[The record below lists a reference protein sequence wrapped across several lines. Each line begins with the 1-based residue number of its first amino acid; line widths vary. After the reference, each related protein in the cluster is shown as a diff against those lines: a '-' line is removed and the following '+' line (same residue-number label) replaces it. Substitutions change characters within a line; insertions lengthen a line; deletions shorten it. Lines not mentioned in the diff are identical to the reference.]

1 MNRIQIVAVISVL
14 FLTGC
19 GSAAQNTDT
28 SQQKAQ
34 NTVVDN
40 RTESDGEMTA
50 TDNNETVVE
59 DNREETESA
68 EISEADFDVNGYL
81 YENSIGDSLYFITV
95 TNNSSSNVGV
105 TASGTA
111 CDSAGSVIG
120 AAESEIDILGAGET
134 SIMYMYFDSV
144 SGIDHVDYELEY
156 NPSSYYQPVVGAISL
171 EQTINDSNLTLI
183 ATNTGTVNAQFV
195 EAYALFFDAEGN
207 IVSYASTYIT
217 DDDSELK
224 PGATLSVQLD
234 AYNDFD
240 HVECYLTGRSDG
252 SASEASSSAISDS
265 DFDIK
270 EYIYE
275 DSIGSTSYYLIIK
288 NNSDETVKISGNA
301 TAYDS
306 SENVIGAGDCSVDV
320 LGPGEE
326 TIAYFYFDFVS
337 GLDHIDYKLNY
348 SESDYYEPV
357 INELSMEQNI
367 NDKNVVVTVTNNGTE
382 AAEFVEVYA
391 LFFDQ
396 DNNIVGTSSAY
407 AIDDDS
413 ELKPGES
420 ISKQLDIYDSFDHVE
435 CYLTGRRYK

>member
-1 MNRIQIVAVISVL
+1 
-14 FLTGC
+14 
-19 GSAAQNTDT
+19 
-28 SQQKAQ
+28 
-34 NTVVDN
+34 
-40 RTESDGEMTA
+40 
-50 TDNNETVVE
+50 
-59 DNREETESA
+59 
-68 EISEADFDVNGYL
+68 
-81 YENSIGDSLYFITV
+81 
-95 TNNSSSNVGV
+95 
-105 TASGTA
+105 
-111 CDSAGSVIG
+111 
-120 AAESEIDILGAGET
+120 
-134 SIMYMYFDSV
+134 FDSV
-144 SGIDHVDYELEY
+144 SGIDHVDYEMEY
-156 NPSSYYQPVVGAISL
+156 NKSSYYQPVVGAISL

-207 IVSYASTYIT
+207 VVSYASSYIT

-224 PGATLSVQLD
+224 PGAALSAQLD
-234 AYNDFD
+234 SYSDFD

-252 SASEASSSAISDS
+252 SASEAPDSAISDS

-270 EYIYE
+270 EYAYE
-275 DSIGSTSYYLIIK
+275 DSIGSTTYYLIIK

-306 SENVIGAGDCSVDV
+306 LENVIGAGDCSVDV

-326 TIAYFYFDFVS
+326 TIAYFFFDFVS

-348 SESDYYEPV
+348 SESDYFEPV

-367 NDKNVVVTVTNNGTE
+367 NDNNVVVTVTNNGTE

-396 DNNIVGTSSAY
+396 HNNIVGTSSAY